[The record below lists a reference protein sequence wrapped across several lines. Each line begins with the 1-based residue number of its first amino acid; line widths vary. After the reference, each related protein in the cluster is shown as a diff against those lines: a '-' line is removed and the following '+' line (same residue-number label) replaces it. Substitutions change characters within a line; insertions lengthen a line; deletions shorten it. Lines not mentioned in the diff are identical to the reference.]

1 MKQGLLS
8 TTPAMLPIRDKN
20 PSQTFPYV
28 TYSLVAVNVVVFLF
42 ELTLQYSGQLD
53 AFLTNWSMI
62 PEKVMAGKATITIL
76 TSMFLHGG
84 IMHIFGNMLYLAI
97 FGNNVEDVFGHAK
110 FHVFYLFCGVSATIL
125 YILLGA
131 DPSVP
136 TLGASGAI
144 AGVLGAYLVLF
155 PRAKVDTLVF
165 AYFITWVTIPAAV
178 LLGFWFVLQLF
189 SGVLSIGTYAS
200 SDVAYFAHIGG
211 FAAGAL
217 IALPLRSRVTPRRE
231 RSPVL
236 DFQRRDDYYW
246 R

>member
-1 MKQGLLS
+1 
-8 TTPAMLPIRDKN
+8 MLPIRDRN
-20 PSQTFPYV
+20 PSQTFPYM
-28 TYSLVAVNVVVFLF
+28 TYSLVAANVVIFLF

-53 AFLTNWSMI
+53 AFLMNWSMI
-62 PEKVMAGKATITIL
+62 PERVMAGKATITIL

-97 FGNNVEDVFGHAK
+97 FGNNVEDVFGHGK
-110 FHVFYLFCGVSATIL
+110 FLVFYLFCGVSATML
-125 YILLGA
+125 YIYVGA
-131 DPSVP
+131 DPTVP

-165 AYFITWVTIPAAV
+165 APFITWVTIPAAA

-189 SGVLSIGTYAS
+189 SGVLSIAAYAPS
-200 SDVAYFAHIGG
+200 NVAYFAHVGG
-211 FAAGAL
+211 FVAGAL
-217 IALPLRSRVTPRRE
+217 IALPLRSRVKPARQP
-231 RSPVL
+231 SPIL
-236 DFQRRDDYYW
+236 DFDRRDDYYW